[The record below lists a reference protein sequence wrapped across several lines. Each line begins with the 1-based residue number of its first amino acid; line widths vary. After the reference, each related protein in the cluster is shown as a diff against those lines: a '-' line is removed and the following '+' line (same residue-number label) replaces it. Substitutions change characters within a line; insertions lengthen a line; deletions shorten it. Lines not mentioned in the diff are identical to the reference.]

1 MLKTEPYFV
10 WFPKPNVRISDIH
23 CRCLS
28 NITRVIVLNF
38 GYFFFF
44 SKVAYYM
51 QNRTKEQCYQRWTLS
66 AKNGIRRG
74 HFLEIEDFL
83 IIIAVKLFGKNWAKI
98 SEIIPQ
104 RGPSQI
110 HSRYILSIFS
120 L

>member
-1 MLKTEPYFV
+1 
-10 WFPKPNVRISDIH
+10 
-23 CRCLS
+23 
-28 NITRVIVLNF
+28 
-38 GYFFFF
+38 
-44 SKVAYYM
+44 M

-83 IIIAVKLFGKNWAKI
+83 IIIGIKFFGKNWAKI

-104 RGPSQI
+104 RGPSQT
-110 HSRYILSIFS
+110 HSRYGQDFLSGIKLFNFNKQ